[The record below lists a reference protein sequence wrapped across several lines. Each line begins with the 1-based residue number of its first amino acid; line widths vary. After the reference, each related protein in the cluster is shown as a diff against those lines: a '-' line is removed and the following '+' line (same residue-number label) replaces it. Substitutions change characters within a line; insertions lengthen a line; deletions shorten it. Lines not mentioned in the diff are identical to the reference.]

1 MVNEKRIKYLEK
13 IKQLEEENR
22 LLKHRILSNMLSDNT
37 EITRLNFKIDEL
49 EKSVEFWKQK
59 VYLFRVKEKLKF
71 NWNILLNNFIVK
83 NKVFYMHLVFYIILI
98 ELYSLITLFL

>member
-1 MVNEKRIKYLEK
+1 MINEKEIKYLEK

-22 LLKHRILSNMLSDNT
+22 LLKHRILLNMLSDNT

-71 NWNILLNNFIVK
+71 N
-83 NKVFYMHLVFYIILI
+83 
-98 ELYSLITLFL
+98 

>member
-71 NWNILLNNFIVK
+71 N
-83 NKVFYMHLVFYIILI
+83 
-98 ELYSLITLFL
+98 

>member
-1 MVNEKRIKYLEK
+1 MINEKEIKYLEK

-37 EITRLNFKIDEL
+37 EITRLSFKIDEL

-59 VYLFRVKEKLKF
+59 VFLFRVKEKLKF
-71 NWNILLNNFIVK
+71 N
-83 NKVFYMHLVFYIILI
+83 
-98 ELYSLITLFL
+98 

>member
-1 MVNEKRIKYLEK
+1 MINEKEIKYLEK

-37 EITRLNFKIDEL
+37 EIIRLNFKIDEL
-49 EKSVEFWKQK
+49 ERSVEFWKQK

-71 NWNILLNNFIVK
+71 N
-83 NKVFYMHLVFYIILI
+83 
-98 ELYSLITLFL
+98 

>member
-1 MVNEKRIKYLEK
+1 MINEKEIKYLER

-22 LLKHRILSNMLSDNT
+22 LLKHRILLNMLSDNT

-49 EKSVEFWKQK
+49 EKSVKFWKQK

-71 NWNILLNNFIVK
+71 N
-83 NKVFYMHLVFYIILI
+83 
-98 ELYSLITLFL
+98 

>member
-1 MVNEKRIKYLEK
+1 MINEKEIKYLEK

-22 LLKHRILSNMLSDNT
+22 LLKHRILLNMLSDNT

-59 VYLFRVKEKLKF
+59 VYLFRVKEKL
-71 NWNILLNNFIVK
+71 NIL
-83 NKVFYMHLVFYIILI
+83 
-98 ELYSLITLFL
+98 SR

>member
-1 MVNEKRIKYLEK
+1 MINEKEIKYLEK

-37 EITRLNFKIDEL
+37 EITRLNFKINEL

-59 VYLFRVKEKLKF
+59 IYLFRAKEKLKF
-71 NWNILLNNFIVK
+71 N
-83 NKVFYMHLVFYIILI
+83 
-98 ELYSLITLFL
+98 

>member
-1 MVNEKRIKYLEK
+1 MINEKEIKYLER

-49 EKSVEFWKQK
+49 EKSVEYWKDK
-59 VYLFRVKEKLKF
+59 VYLFRAKEKL
-71 NWNILLNNFIVK
+71 NIL
-83 NKVFYMHLVFYIILI
+83 
-98 ELYSLITLFL
+98 SR